1 MIRDGRQGQ
10 NNWYA
15 PGPVKVHMMTDEERK
30 EIEAHRKKR
39 GRNGNKKEIA
49 EYISDHKAAVRAKI
63 IKKK

>member
-1 MIRDGRQGQ
+1 MDDKDKIK
-10 NNWYA
+10 NWYA

-30 EIEAHRKKR
+30 EIEAHRK